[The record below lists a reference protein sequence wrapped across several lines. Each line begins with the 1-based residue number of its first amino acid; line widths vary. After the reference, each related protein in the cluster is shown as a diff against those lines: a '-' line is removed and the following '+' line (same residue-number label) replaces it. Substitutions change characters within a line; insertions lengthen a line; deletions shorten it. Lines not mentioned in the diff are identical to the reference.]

1 MMVAS
6 WSKML
11 KRQQIMMRAPLQHH
25 IQQKTKRKEELAS
38 TDRLNEAMVTYFKHK
53 SSVASA
59 SSSQTEGASPMQL
72 FLRSIGKTCDEQ
84 LNVNQQLQFQ
94 ITILSELQKLINK
107 N

>member
-1 MMVAS
+1 
-6 WSKML
+6 
-11 KRQQIMMRAPLQHH
+11 
-25 IQQKTKRKEELAS
+25 
-38 TDRLNEAMVTYFKHK
+38 MVTYFKHK

-94 ITILSELQKLINK
+94 ITILSELQKLISK